1 MWARVIEAM
10 LGCWLAMSPFVFRL
24 TASETT
30 LWTVDLAGAVVV
42 ILLALFSYWQRTRY
56 AHLVTMAVSVFFIA
70 YGRLAQ
76 SEPSPSH
83 QNLIFV
89 GLLLLM
95 FAMVPNHASQPPRGW
110 RELAEA
116 ANRGAK

>member
-24 TASETT
+24 PGSETT
-30 LWTVDLAGAVVV
+30 LWTLNLVGAVVV
-42 ILLALFSYWQRTRY
+42 ILLSLLSYWQPTQY
-56 AHLVTMAVSVFFIA
+56 AHLVTLFVALFFIA
-70 YGRLAQ
+70 FGRLAE
-76 SEPSPSH
+76 SEPSPPL

-110 RELAEA
+110 REVAEA
-116 ANRGAK
+116 SNKSV